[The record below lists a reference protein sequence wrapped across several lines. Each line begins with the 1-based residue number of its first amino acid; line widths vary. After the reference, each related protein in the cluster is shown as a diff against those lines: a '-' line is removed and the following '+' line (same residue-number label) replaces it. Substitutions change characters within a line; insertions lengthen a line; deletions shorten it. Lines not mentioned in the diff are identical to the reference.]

1 MLHLHNTTYILLL
14 HISHTLHSIHTKYTT
29 YIHYT
34 MLFSIHY
41 LHNTMLY
48 YTHVYAIHIYTYTIL
63 YTILY
68 QIDLFVV
75 AELAP
80 DRLLAFKPDHAPLET
95 YGLAS

>member
-1 MLHLHNTTYILLL
+1 MYTYI
-14 HISHTLHSIHTKYTT
+14 YTT
-29 YIHYT
+29 
-34 MLFSIHY
+34 LS
-41 LHNTMLY
+41 
-48 YTHVYAIHIYTYTIL
+48 YTIL

-80 DRLLAFKPDHAPLET
+80 YRLLTLKPDHAPLVT